1 MNLVLQAST
10 LCTPTCRLLSF
21 LVPRYCHPFR
31 SRLLSFPV
39 QCPSQSTVAWTG
51 HSAAR
56 ALYQILAS
64 TFRRLSFC
72 PAVTM
77 PLAMCDSCTRLT
89 GLCASRRAQ
98 RQIRL
103 CLRRRRN
110 TTSPPRLV
118 ISIHHYNATAVPNH
132 APPWARFV
140 AVSWA
145 HRALRRVA
153 VQVRQF
159 VVPRIPL
166 LRRRLSVWCATRVC
180 TQTQ

>member
-1 MNLVLQAST
+1 MNFLLRAST
-10 LCTPTCRLLSF
+10 LCTPTCRFLSF
-21 LVPRYCHPFR
+21 LVLCCCHPFR
-31 SRLLSFPV
+31 SRLLSSPV

-64 TFRRLSFC
+64 TFCRLSLC

-77 PLAMCDSCTRLT
+77 PLAMCDLCTRLA

-98 RQIRL
+98 RQIRP
-103 CLRRRRN
+103 CLRRRRS
-110 TTSPPRLV
+110 TTSSPRLG
-118 ISIHHYNATAVPNH
+118 ISIHPYNTTAVPNH

-140 AVSWA
+140 AVSRA

-153 VQVRQF
+153 FQVRQL
-159 VVPRIPL
+159 VVPRVPL
-166 LRRRLSVWCATRVC
+166 PRRRLSVWCATRVC